1 MKQELLIPKN
11 ILFPVAVFGL
21 IFTVCTIN
29 IDLTSFGLPL
39 EAGKILTYTALLC
52 NFITVIVLIV
62 DVFKN
67 NLSTKYLWTLGFLF
81 SGCIGGVYY
90 LLKRDSFLSKA

>member
-1 MKQELLIPKN
+1 MKNDLLISKN
-11 ILFPVAVFGL
+11 ILFPAAVFGL

-29 IDLTSFGLPL
+29 FDLTSVGLPL

-67 NLSTKYLWTLGFLF
+67 NLSTKYLWTLGLLF
-81 SGCIGGVYY
+81 FGCLTGVYY
-90 LLKRDSFLSKA
+90 LLKRDSYLSNA